1 MWKKVLQKQTQ
12 DLQPNKGK
20 LKENVSHNTFKPH
33 LSFETQQ
40 ILNEPPVVNF
50 KKTVIYHTM

>member
-50 KKTVIYHTM
+50 KKL

>member
-1 MWKKVLQKQTQ
+1 VEKSVAKKTQ
-12 DLQPNKGK
+12 ELQPNEGR

-50 KKTVIYHTM
+50 KKL